1 MKGERLKYLREL
13 AGLTQREFA
22 DLAGYSQGHIA
33 NIEAGTHSV
42 PNDLKVRVKSLLIGH
57 MEKQIKVIC
66 NEPVHLDV
74 KSENRQNR

>member
-33 NIEAGTHSV
+33 DMERGAKCVT
-42 PNDLKVRVKSLLIGH
+42 NDLRVRVKSLLIGH
-57 MEKQIKVIC
+57 IEKAITTIA

>member
-1 MKGERLKYLREL
+1 MKGERLKFLREL

-33 NIEAGTHSV
+33 DMERGAKCL
-42 PNDLKVRVKSLLIGH
+42 PNDLKVRVKSILIGH
-57 MEKQIKVIC
+57 IEKAIATIA

>member
-1 MKGERLKYLREL
+1 MKGERLKFLREL

-33 NIEAGTHSV
+33 NIEAGDRTV
-42 PNDLKVRVKSLLIGH
+42 PHELRVRFKSLLIAH
-57 MEKQIKVIC
+57 MQNAITVIS